1 MAGRGGGGPVR
12 RRRQLDKAEA
22 GNGRRRHP
30 SASTMEAARR
40 RGSPRNR
47 YGVAKVRWPL
57 RAVWSAAEADAP
69 RPARVPHPA
78 RPPHLLCIYR
88 AAQPAQPGDAGMLT
102 TTAVDIYLRRHM
114 PQHAT
119 HERRR
124 RGAGDARLFIICH
137 NGHKNSSRAKAACRL
152 ICGILPG

>member
-1 MAGRGGGGPVR
+1 MRSTYVVGGSCRTCPGSGVRGKGPVR

-69 RPARVPHPA
+69 RPARVPRPA

-88 AAQPAQPGDAGMLT
+88 AAQPAQPGDAGMST
-102 TTAVDIYLRRHM
+102 TTAVDIYLSRHIT
-114 PQHAT
+114 AT
-119 HERRR
+119 RTTCERWPR
-124 RGAGDARLFIICH
+124 
-137 NGHKNSSRAKAACRL
+137 
-152 ICGILPG
+152 CG